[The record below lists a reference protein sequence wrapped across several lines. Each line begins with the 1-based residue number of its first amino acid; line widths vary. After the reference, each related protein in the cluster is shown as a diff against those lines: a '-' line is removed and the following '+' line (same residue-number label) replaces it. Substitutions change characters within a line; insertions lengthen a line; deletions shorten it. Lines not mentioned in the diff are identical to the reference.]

1 MMTASEESAPLV
13 DAARLWFDAGY
24 CVVPS
29 NEDGGKRPW
38 GRWKEYQADRL
49 PWLELVDLL
58 NTGKYTGI
66 GVITGGASGNVEMI
80 EIEGPNDKA
89 VSRLKRVIEAA
100 KTYPDEAIVD
110 LVDRITRGCIENSAG
125 GGLHF
130 FARITDGPALGNT
143 KLANDSDGKVTSE
156 TRGEGGFVI
165 VAPTSGR
172 NGHPEGA
179 TYMFARGTDPSGTPE
194 ITTDDRDV
202 LHYLF
207 NTALD
212 ETPVEPIAKTA
223 PRSTNAS
230 TNPSTAYEGVSTF
243 DAYRATPWADIL
255 VPQGWTYSHHVEGR
269 DHWVRPGKSVS
280 QGASAT
286 TIEDGPMYVFSSSA
300 GLTVGKGLSKAD
312 VYAHYNHGGNLS
324 DAAKALQ
331 REGFGAPVY
340 PRLGEFI
347 ADPNLSDGEQEA
359 QREAW
364 ANNVIEKFPRINWAE
379 LWADEREEEWIV
391 EPLLAAGRL
400 VALYSAPKV
409 GKSLLMLE
417 IAAAIA
423 NGKPLWG
430 FPANQA
436 RRTLYI
442 DFENDPRGD
451 TKTRLIDMGY
461 EPDQLENLVVLPFPT
476 MAALDSEKGADELMA
491 AVRAYDCTIVVIDTV
506 SRAIEGE
513 ENENDTWLK
522 FYRHTGLKMKKAG
535 ISCIRL
541 DHSGKDG
548 SKGQRGG
555 SAKSGD
561 VDAVW
566 RMTRENDIVTLK
578 CEAERFP
585 VSLKEFA
592 LKRCE
597 SPLRHEITV
606 NSYAIKR
613 DDMFSLMTK
622 NNIPKDPEMPVGEIQ
637 KLMRAKRI
645 KFKNSF
651 VNLKFYQLYCTLPQQ
666 FTPVALPEISGVK

>member
-1 MMTASEESAPLV
+1 MMTASEASAPLV

-143 KLANDSDGKVTSE
+143 KLANDSEGKVTSE

-379 LWADEREEEWIV
+379 LWAD
-391 EPLLAAGRL
+391 
-400 VALYSAPKV
+400 
-409 GKSLLMLE
+409 
-417 IAAAIA
+417 AAI
-423 NGKPLWG
+423 
-430 FPANQA
+430 
-436 RRTLYI
+436 
-442 DFENDPRGD
+442 
-451 TKTRLIDMGY
+451 
-461 EPDQLENLVVLPFPT
+461 
-476 MAALDSEKGADELMA
+476 
-491 AVRAYDCTIVVIDTV
+491 
-506 SRAIEGE
+506 
-513 ENENDTWLK
+513 
-522 FYRHTGLKMKKAG
+522 
-535 ISCIRL
+535 
-541 DHSGKDG
+541 
-548 SKGQRGG
+548 KGQR
-555 SAKSGD
+555 
-561 VDAVW
+561 
-566 RMTRENDIVTLK
+566 
-578 CEAERFP
+578 ER
-585 VSLKEFA
+585 A
-592 LKRCE
+592 
-597 SPLRHEITV
+597 
-606 NSYAIKR
+606 
-613 DDMFSLMTK
+613 D
-622 NNIPKDPEMPVGEIQ
+622 
-637 KLMRAKRI
+637 
-645 KFKNSF
+645 
-651 VNLKFYQLYCTLPQQ
+651 
-666 FTPVALPEISGVK
+666 GV